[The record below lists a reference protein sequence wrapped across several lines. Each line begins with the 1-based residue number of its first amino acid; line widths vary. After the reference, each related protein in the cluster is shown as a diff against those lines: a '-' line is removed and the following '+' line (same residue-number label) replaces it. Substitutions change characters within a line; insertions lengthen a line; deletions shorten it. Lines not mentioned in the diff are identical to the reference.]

1 MNDQSNTVS
10 SAYNFGSDRN
20 NCVTSDHTTACPVPQ
35 ACGSRLPCGVCLI
48 TNQRCPLM
56 PCAPSITW
64 TSGDGLNSPQFGP
77 TCTAQSTEQHTNT
90 KATMSIEKE

>member
-1 MNDQSNTVS
+1 MDTNNTANS
-10 SAYNFGSDRN
+10 TYTAPGPS
-20 NCVTSDHTTACPVPQ
+20 TACPVPQ

-64 TSGDGLNSPQFGP
+64 TSGDGLCNPQTGP
-77 TCTAQSTEQHTNT
+77 TCTTQSSGQHTNT
-90 KATMSIEKE
+90 KATMNIEKE

>member
-1 MNDQSNTVS
+1 MNDQFNSVNTS
-10 SAYNFGSDRN
+10 
-20 NCVTSDHTTACPVPQ
+20 TTACPVPQ

-64 TSGDGLNSPQFGP
+64 TSSDVPYSHQFDP
-77 TCTAQSTEQHTNT
+77 TCTSQSTGQHTNI
-90 KATMSIEKE
+90 KATMNIEKE